1 MKKALKKINEV
12 IKQKTNKFREETIKY
27 KEGNLI
33 WVNSLNI
40 SSSHL
45 AKKLAFKRVESF
57 LVIKKMESSTYELLI
72 PKM

>member
-1 MKKALKKINEV
+1 M
-12 IKQKTNKFREETIKY
+12 KQKTNKFRRETIKY
-27 KEGNLI
+27 KEGNLV

-45 AKKLAFKRVESF
+45 AKKLAFKRAESF
-57 LVIKKMESSTYELLI
+57 PVIKKMEFLTDKLLI